1 MPVLEADELRPVALS
16 VAGPGKISS
25 GAVANEQRDPLVPTL
40 DCSDIACVCI
50 YLVGRYTYSAG

>member
-16 VAGPGKISS
+16 VAGPGKVSA

-40 DCSDIACVCI
+40 DC
-50 YLVGRYTYSAG
+50 